1 MELGNVDAMS
11 NLAYLYD
18 NGQGVK
24 LDKKKAAQ
32 LWRMAADRG
41 DAHAQQNM
49 ALSFFNAGQ
58 FAEAFRFYKRAA
70 EQGLFK
76 SQYSLAVCFE
86 QGTGTE
92 VNLAEAKRWY
102 RKGVD
107 RGEAESQNNLAGLLD
122 KEGSHR
128 EAFELVK
135 LSAQQ
140 GYNVGETN
148 LGQCYEFGRGTSRN
162 PEEARRW
169 YASAA
174 AKGCGNAAAA
184 LERIDAESAGRAPLM
199 D

>member
-1 MELGNVDAMS
+1 VDAMS
-11 NLAYLYD
+11 NLAHLYE
-18 NGQGVK
+18 NGEGVK

-41 DAHAQQNM
+41 DAHAQKNL
-49 ALSFFNAGQ
+49 ALVFINAGQ
-58 FAEAFRFYKRAA
+58 FAEAIRFYKRAA
-70 EQGLFK
+70 EQGLFAA
-76 SQYSLAVCFE
+76 QYDLAICFE

-92 VNLAEAKRWY
+92 INLAEAKSWY

-107 RGEAESQNNLAGLLD
+107 RGEAQSQNNLAGLLGA
-122 KEGSHR
+122 EGRHR

-140 GYNVGETN
+140 GYTLAETN
-148 LGQCYEFGRGTSRN
+148 LGQCYEFGHGTSRN

-169 YASAA
+169 FASAA
-174 AKGCGNAAAA
+174 AKGCEDAAAA
-184 LERIDAESAGRAPLM
+184 LERIDAELASRAPPM

>member
-1 MELGNVDAMS
+1 MS
-11 NLAYLYD
+11 NLAYLYE
-18 NGQGVK
+18 NGEGVK

-41 DAHAQQNM
+41 DATAQQNM
-49 ALSFFNAGQ
+49 ATMYFNAGQ

-70 EQGLFK
+70 EQGLFNA
-76 SQYSLAVCFE
+76 QTGLAVCFE
-86 QGTGTE
+86 QGKGTE

-107 RGEAESQNNLAGLLD
+107 RGDAQSQNNLAGILD
-122 KEGSHR
+122 REGSHR

-140 GYNVGETN
+140 GYTISETN
-148 LGQCYEFGRGTSRN
+148 LGLSYEFGHGTSRN

-184 LERIDAESAGRAPLM
+184 LERIDAESAGHAPLM